1 MMKEILLV
9 EKPGLLTTV
18 QDLGRTGY
26 QQYGVVVAGAMD
38 SFSMQIA
45 NLLVGNRKD
54 EAVLE
59 ATIAGPSLR
68 AVRDIVIAICG
79 GDLAAKING
88 KDAPLWKSVLLKKGD
103 QLSFTG
109 LKSGA
114 RAYIAIA
121 GGINVPKVMGSKSTY
136 LKAGIGGLNGRAL
149 QKGDVIM
156 GSDAVKT
163 STIGRML
170 SPSLIPKYEKH
181 MTIRIVPGPHEE
193 AFTKEGIDTFF
204 SSVYEVTPQSDRMGY
219 RLKGPKISH
228 RKPAD
233 ILSEAAP
240 LGGIQIPA
248 DGQPI
253 ILMADRQ
260 TTGGYTRIGTVITVD
275 LMYVAQ
281 AVPGAKIRF
290 QPVSVQEAQKL
301 YLEQMRII
309 RQISVG
315 AGIYDE

>member
-121 GGINVPKVMGSKSTY
+121 GGINVPKVMGANQRT
-136 LKAGIGGLNGRAL
+136 
-149 QKGDVIM
+149 
-156 GSDAVKT
+156 
-163 STIGRML
+163 
-170 SPSLIPKYEKH
+170 
-181 MTIRIVPGPHEE
+181 
-193 AFTKEGIDTFF
+193 
-204 SSVYEVTPQSDRMGY
+204 
-219 RLKGPKISH
+219 
-228 RKPAD
+228 
-233 ILSEAAP
+233 
-240 LGGIQIPA
+240 
-248 DGQPI
+248 
-253 ILMADRQ
+253 
-260 TTGGYTRIGTVITVD
+260 
-275 LMYVAQ
+275 
-281 AVPGAKIRF
+281 
-290 QPVSVQEAQKL
+290 
-301 YLEQMRII
+301 
-309 RQISVG
+309 
-315 AGIYDE
+315 